1 MDHDAERL
9 AAALDRDALAPV
21 VRDVGDRYA
30 TRVHIEL
37 TLGKE
42 EQELQ
47 PRIGEHLPQ
56 NCLDL
61 FRRRLAGTQVLEEVG
76 DPPKRVVAGTV
87 EAAIDRVLQ
96 PRAQRAKDD
105 RDDERGRGGGPPRTA
120 TEQGP

>member
-9 AAALDRDALAPV
+9 AAALDRDPLAPV

-30 TRVHIEL
+30 TRVDIEL
-37 TLGKE
+37 ALGKE

-61 FRRRLAGTQVLEEVG
+61 FRRRPAGTQVLEEVG
-76 DPPKRVVAGTV
+76 DPPQARRSGH
-87 EAAIDRVLQ
+87 
-96 PRAQRAKDD
+96 
-105 RDDERGRGGGPPRTA
+105 G
-120 TEQGP
+120 